1 MALAFER
8 GAVQQRKE
16 RDPFRN
22 PSAISA
28 IACLDKASPKAPP
41 PARLSQRNSAQEEAA
56 EDVAVLLHQYR
67 RESAAY
73 HAHTA
78 ASLSSMGTSLGTGI
92 GQVERFASTDPEK
105 DELSLEYTPKRS
117 KAVSDPE
124 KQTLDRPHHPYRPS
138 GMRRHWCGSSVA
150 HGFHES
156 WARIQEENAVKILV
170 CRSTHSPQTSQ
181 AKQLKQSQQFFL
193 SGPCAILS
201 LLAALCTILAI
212 TLTTLTQPLNLC
224 TARPSF
230 STRLKALLAPM
241 LNLQLRAIYSPP
253 PPLPDVPPHT
263 HHLPTLL
270 LVHLASPLLGLGL
283 ALAGWTLAVYW
294 LFAAMV
300 GNPDGLDGRD
310 DGREAVLG

>member
-8 GAVQQRKE
+8 GAVQQKRE

-28 IACLDKASPKAPP
+28 VTCIDKTSPRAPP

-56 EDVAVLLHQYR
+56 DDVAVLLHQYR

-92 GQVERFASTDPEK
+92 RQVERFASTDPEK
-105 DELSLEYTPKRS
+105 GGLSLEYTPKLS
-117 KAVSDPE
+117 QAVSDPE
-124 KQTLDRPHHPYRPS
+124 KLAPDRPYHPYRPS
-138 GMRRHWCGSSVA
+138 GMRRHSCGSSVA
-150 HGFHES
+150 YGIHES
-156 WARIQEENAVKILV
+156 WARTQEENAVKIL
-170 CRSTHSPQTSQ
+170 
-181 AKQLKQSQQFFL
+181 FFL

-201 LLAALCTILAI
+201 LLAALWTILAL

-224 TARPSF
+224 TTRPSF
-230 STRLKALLAPM
+230 GTRLKTLLAPM

-253 PPLPDVPPHT
+253 PLPPDVPPPT
-263 HHLPTLL
+263 YHLPTLL

-310 DGREAVLG
+310 DGREAVLGVRRWWEGWLGRAVR